1 VDTGATTPGWPVDL
15 NATVVYNGIP
25 FVSLAQEQ
33 RGGLALVNGI
43 VYSSYSGYVGDC
55 GNYHG
60 WVVGVDI
67 NNPTNVHG
75 WATTAMGG
83 GIWGH
88 GGVASDG
95 TNMFVVTGNT
105 FNTGGNWMGG
115 EAIIR
120 LQAGPTWTGQP
131 TDYWAPSNWFS
142 LDNSDTDLGG
152 VSATVIDVPGA
163 TPSQLVLALGKDSN
177 AYLLKPHQSRR
188 YSRDPLPSERG
199 RN

>member
-1 VDTGATTPGWPVDL
+1 MSHSNVGA
-15 NATVVYNGIP
+15 
-25 FVSLAQEQ
+25 
-33 RGGLALVNGI
+33 
-43 VYSSYSGYVGDC
+43 
-55 GNYHG
+55 
-60 WVVGVDI
+60 
-67 NNPTNVHG
+67 
-75 WATTAMGG
+75 WATTAVGG
-83 GIWGH
+83 WIRGH

-105 FNTGGNWMGG
+105 FNTGGIWMGG

-131 TDYWAPSNWFS
+131 TDYWAPTNWLS

-177 AYLLKPHQSRR
+177 AYLLNRNNLGGITSAVTQANVSGIN
-188 YSRDPLPSERG
+188 RG
-199 RN
+199 TSAVTYHTSAGTYFACHNESTPTRA